1 MASSGWW
8 LEATHKHVEFWAIS
22 GLCFVLQCNDMVA
35 ETDSNIIYG
44 CLSNVLRN
52 IVYKVAL
59 LELLFNDVSK

>member
-1 MASSGWW
+1 MLCVS
-8 LEATHKHVEFWAIS
+8 ATTF
-22 GLCFVLQCNDMVA
+22 A

-59 LELLFNDVSK
+59 LERRLKMNELTDVGWWAGIW